1 MITYGTKITNIL
13 NRLYLWKKDED
24 NPDSKVHG
32 ANMGPTWVLSAP
44 DGPHVGPMNLAIREN
59 KQCLKQFT
67 NNSSNLSYYITK
79 VWITY
84 LFELIQLIWMKWK
97 TVSQE
102 MMPSVNLPP
111 AFVQSTPG
119 YIGLKRPVAQRTFKL
134 SHFLH
139 NFKTYWRIIFPFAY
153 ALMVHSQAM
162 SKISWK
168 YYNSLY
174 GD

>member
-1 MITYGTKITNIL
+1 MIMYGTKITNIL

-44 DGPHVGPMNLAIREN
+44 DGPHVGPMNLAIRES

-84 LFELIQLIWMKWK
+84 LFKLIQLI
-97 TVSQE
+97 
-102 MMPSVNLPP
+102 
-111 AFVQSTPG
+111 
-119 YIGLKRPVAQRTFKL
+119 
-134 SHFLH
+134 
-139 NFKTYWRIIFPFAY
+139 
-153 ALMVHSQAM
+153 
-162 SKISWK
+162 
-168 YYNSLY
+168 
-174 GD
+174 